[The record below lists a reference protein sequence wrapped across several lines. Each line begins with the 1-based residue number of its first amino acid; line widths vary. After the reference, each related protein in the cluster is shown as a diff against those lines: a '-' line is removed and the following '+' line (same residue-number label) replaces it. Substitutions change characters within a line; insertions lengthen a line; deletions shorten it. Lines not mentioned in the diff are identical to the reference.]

1 MAPVSN
7 DDLFIEPASDEDVVY
22 GDYNS
27 TMDGASS
34 SGPRPYIRL
43 TSHLKNTTRSAG
55 GEVRFR
61 CEAVGTPPLSFTWL
75 KNHAPI
81 EKSRKVKVRNR
92 ENSSRLVISELDVL
106 DSGYYQCIAS
116 NSAASVNTTS
126 VLRVNN
132 VSDSNVKSRKG
143 GKAHSV
149 DDYEDYELM
158 DRGRLPDEEDMDLF
172 RVPDTA
178 GGTGFVPSASTDR
191 WLDGTK
197 FRVGDCL
204 PYRGEACR
212 QFLSGRS
219 VMMTSGS
226 REDMYD
232 IDRNLRAA
240 MMFINSAPTISQ
252 QCRQISTNVACF
264 HMYKVCDPL
273 SDGKRALTVCKKDC
287 EEIQNRLCPSEL
299 DLAAQH
305 ELVGDGPKALFPRCS
320 ALSTSTTNCIS
331 VLDSPTVLLTPE
343 PQIPRGHLTHFC
355 YVDSGKHY
363 EGTASTTVNGKT
375 CMNWNEAPSREY
387 NVARYPELRYSK
399 NYCRNPGGKKTKPW
413 CYSQPLGQ
421 EAYCDIPQCSR
432 DLFPHLAE
440 GNGNAENNN
449 VGLSESMTSMW
460 ENLPPHWQLAVI
472 GGGVLSLLLL
482 LLLFCCICCCRT
494 RKKNS
499 CTKDRG
505 TTSAAHSLLPATN
518 PPSVVNSAA
527 NSAYYQRKMNGTSTP
542 IMTRGGIGNGP
553 LEMASLLPN
562 HGVPPPY
569 AEPFHVPDDLHIEEP
584 YHILEIPANQIKMGD
599 LLGEGQFGVVYKG
612 FWTGGLISGDPLQ
625 VAIKSVRV
633 DATNADRA
641 SLEEEVRTV
650 ASFDHPHVV
659 RLLGV
664 TYLNGRLS
672 AVFEYMVNGDLH
684 EFLRIRAP
692 AHPDHNPADDS
703 ADFMS
708 IATQIAYGME
718 YLASMSFVHRDLA
731 SRNCLVGDQR
741 IIKIADFG
749 LMRSC
754 YDSDYYKMV
763 HRSWMP
769 VRWMA
774 KEALEQGRFS
784 ESSDVWSFGV
794 TLWEIWSYGR
804 QPYGSASNQSV
815 IELIANRHLLECPA
829 TCPTNIYGLMIECWN
844 ANPERRPTFS
854 EIHSRLQ
861 SWSVM
866 SPAHSLPQHNQRA
879 SASSQSGS
887 SGVGGRGQSNRMSS
901 LTRAAPYPHPVGRQR
916 RTEDASPLMRRDANY
931 AYSDDADSD

>member
-1 MAPVSN
+1 MFSAVFSFDLPDQEMRVSPQCGRN
-7 DDLFIEPASDEDVVY
+7 VCHGKVFL
-22 GDYNS
+22 N
-27 TMDGASS
+27 
-34 SGPRPYIRL
+34 
-43 TSHLKNTTRSAG
+43 TRSYA
-55 GEVRFR
+55 
-61 CEAVGTPPLSFTWL
+61 
-75 KNHAPI
+75 
-81 EKSRKVKVRNR
+81 
-92 ENSSRLVISELDVL
+92 
-106 DSGYYQCIAS
+106 
-116 NSAASVNTTS
+116 
-126 VLRVNN
+126 VNN
-132 VSDSNVKSRKG
+132 VPDSAVKSRKG
-143 GKAHSV
+143 GKVSSL

-158 DRGRLPDEEDMDLF
+158 DRGRLPDEEDVDLF

-178 GGTGFVPSASTDR
+178 AGTGFAPSASTDR
-191 WLDGTK
+191 WLDATK
-197 FRVGDCL
+197 YRVGDCL

-219 VMMTSGS
+219 VMMTSEN

-240 MMFINSAPTISQ
+240 MMFINSAPTISH

-264 HMYKVCDPL
+264 HMYK
-273 SDGKRALTVCKKDC
+273 
-287 EEIQNRLCPSEL
+287 NRVCPSEL
-299 DLAAQH
+299 ALAAQH
-305 ELVGDGPKALFPRCS
+305 ELVGDGPKALFPKCS
-320 ALSTSTTNCIS
+320 SLSSSTNSCIN
-331 VLDSPTVLLTPE
+331 VLDSTTAILTVVPE
-343 PQIPRGHLTHFC
+343 IPRGHLTHFC
-355 YVDSGKHY
+355 YVDSGKYY
-363 EGTASTTVNGKT
+363 EGTASTTTTGKT
-375 CMNWNEAPSREY
+375 CMNWSEAPSREY

-421 EAYCDIPQCSR
+421 EEYCDVPQCSR

-440 GNGNAENNN
+440 GNANTENNSDKL
-449 VGLSESMTSMW
+449 GESVTSMW
-460 ENLPPHWQLAVI
+460 ENLPPQWQLVVI

-482 LLLFCCICCCRT
+482 LLLFCCICCCQT
-494 RKKNS
+494 RKKNT
-499 CTKDRG
+499 CAKDRG
-505 TTSAAHSLLPATN
+505 TSAAHSLLPATN
-518 PPSVVNSAA
+518 PPSIVNSAA
-527 NSAYYQRKMNGTSTP
+527 NSTYYQRKMNGTSTP
-542 IMTRGGIGNGP
+542 IMTRVGIGNGP
-553 LEMASLLPN
+553 LEMASIPPT
-562 HGVPPPY
+562 HVVPPPY
-569 AEPFHVPDDLHIEEP
+569 GEPFHVPNDTHVEEP
-584 YHILEIPANQIKMGD
+584 YHILEIPASQIKVGD

-612 FWTGGLISGDPLQ
+612 FWTGGLISGDSLQ

-641 SLEEEVRTV
+641 SLEEEVKSV

-659 RLLGV
+659 RLL
-664 TYLNGRLS
+664 

-692 AHPDHNPADDS
+692 SHPDHNPADDS

-754 YDSDYYKMV
+754 YDGDYYKMV

-784 ESSDVWSFGV
+784 EASDVWSFGV

-804 QPYGSASNQSV
+804 QPYGSASNQTV

-829 TCPTNIYGLMIECWN
+829 SCPTNIYGLMIECWN

-861 SWSVM
+861 SWSVVN
-866 SPAHSLPQHNQRA
+866 PAHPVSQHNQRA

-887 SGVGGRGQSNRMSS
+887 SGIGGRGQTNRISS
-901 LTRAAPYPHPVGRQR
+901 LSRSAPYQQQTGRQR
-916 RTEDASPLMRRDANY
+916 RAEDSSPLMRRDANY
-931 AYSDDADSD
+931 AYSDDGDSD

>member
-1 MAPVSN
+1 P
-7 DDLFIEPASDEDVVY
+7 F
-22 GDYNS
+22 
-27 TMDGASS
+27 
-34 SGPRPYIRL
+34 
-43 TSHLKNTTRSAG
+43 K
-55 GEVRFR
+55 
-61 CEAVGTPPLSFTWL
+61 
-75 KNHAPI
+75 
-81 EKSRKVKVRNR
+81 
-92 ENSSRLVISELDVL
+92 
-106 DSGYYQCIAS
+106 
-116 NSAASVNTTS
+116 
-126 VLRVNN
+126 VNN

-149 DDYEDYELM
+149 DDYEDYE
-158 DRGRLPDEEDMDLF
+158 
-172 RVPDTA
+172 VC
-178 GGTGFVPSASTDR
+178 ST
-191 WLDGTK
+191 WFQ

-287 EEIQNRLCPSEL
+287 DEIQASFSDVNRLCPSEL

-331 VLDSPTVLLTPE
+331 VLDSPTAL
-343 PQIPRGHLTHFC
+343 RMHLK
-355 YVDSGKHY
+355 S
-363 EGTASTTVNGKT
+363 
-375 CMNWNEAPSREY
+375 MISREY

-421 EAYCDIPQCSR
+421 EAYCDVSCS
-432 DLFPHLAE
+432 AK
-440 GNGNAENNN
+440 
-449 VGLSESMTSMW
+449 MT
-460 ENLPPHWQLAVI
+460 
-472 GGGVLSLLLL
+472 
-482 LLLFCCICCCRT
+482 T
-494 RKKNS
+494 
-499 CTKDRG
+499 
-505 TTSAAHSLLPATN
+505 
-518 PPSVVNSAA
+518 AA

-542 IMTRGGIGNGP
+542 IMTRGGIGSGP

-562 HGVPPPY
+562 HSVPPPY
-569 AEPFHVPDDLHIEEP
+569 AEPFHVPDDLHVDEP

-625 VAIKSVRV
+625 VLPFIDFVLWSLNFLFWVAIKSVRV

-641 SLEEEVRTV
+641 SLEEEISWIAV
-650 ASFDHPHVV
+650 ACGLKLSIF
-659 RLLGV
+659 GV

-708 IATQIAYGME
+708 IAKQVSCHQLKSCYCSSDSSPCAYIAYGME

-784 ESSDVWSFGV
+784 EASDVWSFGV

-815 IELIANRHLLECPA
+815 IELIANRHLLDCPA
-829 TCPTNIYGLMIECWN
+829 NCPTNIYGLMIECWN

-861 SWSVM
+861 SWSVI

-879 SASSQSGS
+879 SASSQSGYSQHQLEIELTIFVLTCVLEGS

-901 LTRAAPYPHPVGRQR
+901 LTRTAPYPQPVGRQR
-916 RTEDASPLMRRDANY
+916 RTEDASPLMRDANY

>member
-1 MAPVSN
+1 MN
-7 DDLFIEPASDEDVVY
+7 LNQFY
-22 GDYNS
+22 GL
-27 TMDGASS
+27 
-34 SGPRPYIRL
+34 RR
-43 TSHLKNTTRSAG
+43 
-55 GEVRFR
+55 
-61 CEAVGTPPLSFTWL
+61 GTEQL
-75 KNHAPI
+75 
-81 EKSRKVKVRNR
+81 R
-92 ENSSRLVISELDVL
+92 EL
-106 DSGYYQCIAS
+106 QIAKE
-116 NSAASVNTTS
+116 
-126 VLRVNN
+126 RWVNN
-132 VSDSNVKSRKG
+132 VSDSALKSRKG
-143 GKAHSV
+143 GKTHSL
-149 DDYEDYELM
+149 DEYEDYELM
-158 DRGRLPDEEDMDLF
+158 DRGRLPDEEDADLF

-178 GGTGFVPSASTDR
+178 GGAGFVPSGSTDR

-197 FRVGDCL
+197 YRVGDCL

-219 VMMTSGS
+219 VMMTSES

-240 MMFINSAPTISQ
+240 MMFINGAPTISQ

-264 HMYKVCDPL
+264 HMYKVCDPR
-273 SDGKRALTVCKKDC
+273 SPAESRRVLTVCKKDC
-287 EEIQNRLCPSEL
+287 DEIQNRLCPSEL
-299 DLAAQH
+299 ALAAQH
-305 ELVGDGPKALFPRCS
+305 ELVGDGPKALFPQCS
-320 ALSTSTTNCIS
+320 ALSSSSTNCIG
-331 VLDSPTVLLTPE
+331 VLDAPTPVMPIEPE
-343 PQIPRGHLTHFC
+343 IPRGHLTHFC

-363 EGTASTTVNGKT
+363 EGAASTTVTGKT
-375 CMNWNEAPSREY
+375 CMNWNDAPSREY
-387 NVARYPELRYSK
+387 NVARYPELLYAK

-421 EAYCDIPQCSR
+421 EEYCDVSLCTQLITPWYRSQKIVRELLGSPSCMPILSADPFQIPQCSR
-432 DLFPHLAE
+432 DLFPHLADSNTNT
-440 GNGNAENNN
+440 GNNN
-449 VGLSESMTSMW
+449 GSLGDSLTSMW
-460 ENLPPHWQLAVI
+460 ENLAPHWQLAVV

-482 LLLFCCICCCRT
+482 MLLFCCICCCRT
-494 RKKNS
+494 RKKNG
-499 CTKDRG
+499 TKSRG
-505 TTSAAHSLLPATN
+505 GTSAAHSLLPATN

-542 IMTRGGIGNGP
+542 IMARGGIGSGP
-553 LEMASLLPN
+553 MEMASLLPS
-562 HGVPPPY
+562 HAVPPPY
-569 AEPFHVPDDLHIEEP
+569 GEPFHVPHDPHADEP
-584 YHILEIPANQIKMGD
+584 YHILEIPANQIKVGD

-612 FWTGGLISGDPLQ
+612 FWTGGLINGDPLQ
-625 VAIKSVRV
+625 VAIKSVRA

-650 ASFDHPHVV
+650 ASFDHPHVI

-664 TYLNGRLS
+664 AYLNGRLS

-692 AHPDHNPADDS
+692 SHPDHNPADDS
-703 ADFMS
+703 NDFMS

-718 YLASMSFVHRDLA
+718 YLASMAFVHRDLA

-754 YDSDYYKMV
+754 YDCDYYKMV

-784 ESSDVWSFGV
+784 EASDVWSFGV

-804 QPYGSASNQSV
+804 QPYGSASNQTV
-815 IELIANRHLLECPA
+815 IELIANRHLLECPQN
-829 TCPTNIYGLMIECWN
+829 CPTNIYGLMIECWN

-861 SWSVM
+861 SWSVV
-866 SPAHSLPQHNQRA
+866 SPAHSILQQHNQRT
-879 SASSQSGS
+879 SGSSQSGEFFNS
-887 SGVGGRGQSNRMSS
+887 ESS
-901 LTRAAPYPHPVGRQR
+901 LLEHIQLKII
-916 RTEDASPLMRRDANY
+916 SFF
-931 AYSDDADSD
+931 

>member
-1 MAPVSN
+1 MHQQ
-7 DDLFIEPASDEDVVY
+7 
-22 GDYNS
+22 
-27 TMDGASS
+27 
-34 SGPRPYIRL
+34 R
-43 TSHLKNTTRSAG
+43 HG
-55 GEVRFR
+55 GEKKSRDR
-61 CEAVGTPPLSFTWL
+61 WL

-81 EKSRKVKVRNR
+81 EKSRRVKVRNR
-92 ENSSRLVISELDVL
+92 ENSSRLVITELDVL

-132 VSDSNVKSRKG
+132 VPDSTLKTRKG
-143 GKAHSV
+143 GGPHTL

-158 DRGRLPDEEDMDLF
+158 DRGRLPDEEEADLM
-172 RVPDTA
+172 RVPDNAA
-178 GGTGFVPSASTDR
+178 GPGFVPSGSTDR

-197 FRVGDCL
+197 YRVGDCI

-219 VMMTSGS
+219 VMMTSES

-264 HMYKVCDPL
+264 HMYKVCDPR
-273 SDGKRALTVCKKDC
+273 SDGKRVLSICKKDC
-287 EEIQNRLCPSEL
+287 EQIESRLCPSEL
-299 DLAAQH
+299 ALAAQH
-305 ELVGDGPKALFPRCS
+305 ELVGDGPKALFPKCS
-320 ALSTSTTNCIS
+320 SLSSPSNNCVG
-331 VLDSPTVLLTPE
+331 VLDSPTAMMPVETD
-343 PQIPRGHLTHFC
+343 IPRNHLTHFC

-363 EGTASTTVNGKT
+363 EGTASTTVTGKS
-375 CMNWNEAPSREY
+375 CMNWSDAPSREY
-387 NVARYPELRYSK
+387 NVNRYPELRYGK

-413 CYSQPLGQ
+413 CYSQPMAQ
-421 EAYCDIPQCSR
+421 EEYCDIPQCSR
-432 DLFPHLAE
+432 DLFPHLSE
-440 GNGNAENNN
+440 GNGKTENDNA
-449 VGLSESMTSMW
+449 GLGESMTSLW
-460 ENLPPHWQLAVI
+460 ENLAPHWQLGVVC
-472 GGGVLSLLLL
+472 GGVLTTLLLL
-482 LLLFCCICCCRT
+482 LLLCCVCCCRT
-494 RKKNS
+494 RKKAS
-499 CTKDRG
+499 KGRAG
-505 TTSAAHSLLPATN
+505 ASAAHSLLPATN
-518 PPSVVNSAA
+518 PPSVVNSAT
-527 NSAYYQRKMNGTSTP
+527 NSAYYQRKLNGTSTP
-542 IMTRGGIGNGP
+542 IIARTGIGSGP
-553 LEMASLLPN
+553 MEMASLLPS
-562 HGVPPPY
+562 HAVPPPY
-569 AEPFHVPDDLHIEEP
+569 SDGFPVPAEEP
-584 YHILEIPANQIKMGD
+584 YHILEIPANQIKLGD

-625 VAIKSVRV
+625 VAIKSVRP

-664 TYLNGRLS
+664 SYLSGRLS

-692 AHPDHNPADDS
+692 SHPDHNPADDS

-749 LMRSC
+749 LMRAC
-754 YDSDYYKMV
+754 YDGDYYKMV

-784 ESSDVWSFGV
+784 EASDVWSFGV

-804 QPYGSASNQSV
+804 QPYGSASNQTV
-815 IELIANRHLLECPA
+815 IELIANRHLLECPPN
-829 TCPTNIYGLMIECWN
+829 CPTNIYGLMIECWN
-844 ANPERRPTFS
+844 ANPERRPSFS

-861 SWSVM
+861 SWSVV
-866 SPAHSLPQHNQRA
+866 SPAHSILQHNQRT

-887 SGVGGRGQSNRMSS
+887 SGAGGRGQTNRVSS
-901 LTRAAPYPHPVGRQR
+901 LTRTAPYQQQAVRQR
-916 RTEDASPLMRRDANY
+916 RAEDASPLMRKDANY
-931 AYSDDADSD
+931 AYSDDGDSD